1 MRPPAAPTPDRALQA
16 MALAFGAYALLAC
29 QDAVVKWLVAD
40 IPAWEVLFCRSFVVL
55 AGCLAVGRG
64 ALTRRIVASP
74 VRAVLITRGV
84 ITLAAWLCYFSA
96 ARFLQLG
103 QLVTL
108 WFAAPLFVVVLAMQ
122 FLKERVGLMRWLAI
136 ALGFV
141 GILIA
146 ANPRGFSFSV
156 AAALALLGALLWATG
171 IVLTRLIAKREPS
184 LVQMFA
190 SNMVFVLGA
199 GAMTAL
205 QWRLPTA
212 RQAWLCLLVGSLG
225 GLGQFALFEAIRRA
239 PASLLAPV
247 EYTALLWAFLLGY
260 LVWADVPAAGVFVGA
275 FLIGAAGLSMLTSEW
290 ARLRPRFAGRP

>member
-1 MRPPAAPTPDRALQA
+1 MPDRALPA
-16 MALAFGAYALLAC
+16 LALAFGAYALLAG
-29 QDAVVKWLVAD
+29 QDATVKWLVAD
-40 IPAWEVLFCRSFVVL
+40 LPAWQVLFCRSLVVMV
-55 AGCLAVGRG
+55 GCLAVGG
-64 ALTRRIVASP
+64 STLTRRVVASP
-74 VRAVLITRGV
+74 VRAALFARGA

-108 WFAAPLFVVVLAMQ
+108 WFAAPLFVVVLAMH
-122 FLKERVGLMRWLAI
+122 FLRERVGLARWLAI

-141 GILIA
+141 GTLIA
-146 ANPRGFSFSV
+146 ADPSGFSFSP
-156 AAALALLGALLWATG
+156 AAALALLGALLWASG
-171 IVLTRLIAKREPS
+171 IVLTRLIAAREPS

-190 SNMVFVLGA
+190 SNMVFLLGT

-205 QWRLPTA
+205 QWRPPTM
-212 RQAWLCLLVGSLG
+212 RQAWLCLLVGCLG

-275 FLIGAAGLSMLTSEW
+275 TLIGVAGLSLLTSEW
-290 ARLRPRFAGRP
+290 VRLRPRFMARP